1 MTDHLIESA
10 IGDMNGANDKTP
22 GSAALVVVTD
32 AEVFPTRYYKIGN
45 SERES
50 SVSLTD
56 VHHGGRWIS
65 GKQCRRGQDGAW
77 EVVDDLRRMV
87 NLDHVVTAF
96 VSRRSTPGQ

>member
-1 MTDHLIESA
+1 MTDYLIESA
-10 IGDMNGANDKTP
+10 VRDVNDANDETP

-32 AEVFPTRYYKIGN
+32 AEVFPSRYYRNGN

-56 VHHGGRWIS
+56 VHYGGRWIS
-65 GKQCRRGQDGAW
+65 GKKCRRGQDGAW
-77 EVVDDLRRMV
+77 EVVDDQRRIV